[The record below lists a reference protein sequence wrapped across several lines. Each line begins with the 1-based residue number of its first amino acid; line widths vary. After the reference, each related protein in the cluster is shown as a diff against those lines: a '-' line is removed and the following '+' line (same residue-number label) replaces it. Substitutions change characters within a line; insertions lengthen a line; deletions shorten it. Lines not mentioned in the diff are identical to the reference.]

1 MRLLL
6 TRPLDESE
14 ALAEDLRALSH
25 SCLIE
30 PMLTVTPVAGAMPD
44 LAGVQA
50 VLLTSANGAR
60 ALAPH
65 PVARDLPI
73 LTVGASTA
81 EAARAAGF
89 DNVESAG
96 GDVVMLADLVRRRLR
111 PQDGMLLHVAG
122 TAVAGDLAGDLN
134 RDGFVLRRS
143 VLYRADTASAL
154 SPACVDALK
163 AGTLDGAL
171 FFSPRSAATFVD
183 LVRTAG
189 LDTYLSGLA
198 MYALSPAVARAAA
211 TCRWGATFVAERPE
225 KSALL
230 ALLRG

>member
-14 ALAEDLRALSH
+14 ALAENLRALSH

-30 PMLTVTPVAGAMPD
+30 PMLTVAPVAGATPD
-44 LAGVQA
+44 LADVQA

-60 ALAPH
+60 ALAAH

-134 RDGFVLRRS
+134 RDGFALRRS

-154 SPACVDALK
+154 SPACIDALK

-171 FFSPRSAATFVD
+171 FFSPRSAATFVE

-189 LDTYLSGLA
+189 LDTCLSRLA

-211 TCRWGATFVAERPE
+211 MCHWGATFVAERPE